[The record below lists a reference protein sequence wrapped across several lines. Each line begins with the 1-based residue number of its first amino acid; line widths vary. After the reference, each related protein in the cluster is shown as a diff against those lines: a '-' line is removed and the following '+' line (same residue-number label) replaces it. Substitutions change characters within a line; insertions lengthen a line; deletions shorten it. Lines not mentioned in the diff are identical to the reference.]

1 MFKRVFH
8 LSVIAICG
16 LAFSLCANAQACG
29 YPTFTTYLQDT
40 NGKAIKN
47 AAIRLYEPELG
58 IEQSEYFREATRTE
72 WIEELQA
79 YSTRHG
85 MCGGHEGVGL
95 MVSADGYESMR
106 QVIDLPLGKQ
116 IYLIQLQPKG
126 SRDKAKFATLSE
138 LAGVVLDPRGAV
150 IVKAKIT
157 AKSVTGQEYKTA
169 TNEYGNYSLLLP
181 VTNYGLGVL
190 SSEDFEKQP
199 LAKFE
204 LIVEAN
210 GFKKTVIKEF
220 THLTQSCDFCL
231 SPTATNNIA

>member
-1 MFKRVFH
+1 
-8 LSVIAICG
+8 
-16 LAFSLCANAQACG
+16 
-29 YPTFTTYLQDT
+29 
-40 NGKAIKN
+40 
-47 AAIRLYEPELG
+47 
-58 IEQSEYFREATRTE
+58 
-72 WIEELQA
+72 
-79 YSTRHG
+79 
-85 MCGGHEGVGL
+85 
-95 MVSADGYESMR
+95 
-106 QVIDLPLGKQ
+106 
-116 IYLIQLQPKG
+116 
-126 SRDKAKFATLSE
+126 

-220 THLTQSCDFCL
+220 IVV
-231 SPTATNNIA
+231 PTVVSKMNLDIVLEVPDRSSYPCESE